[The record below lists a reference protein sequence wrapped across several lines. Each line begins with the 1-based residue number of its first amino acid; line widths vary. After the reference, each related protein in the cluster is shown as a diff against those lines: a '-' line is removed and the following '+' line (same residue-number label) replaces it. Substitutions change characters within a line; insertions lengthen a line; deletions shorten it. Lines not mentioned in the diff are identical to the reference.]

1 MRESVRKTLDN
12 PLLDSHL
19 KSWFAIFLI
28 DIEIKADKKRYIQPN
43 HITKLTT
50 RTCFAWY
57 KNTDIKLMLWD

>member
-43 HITKLTT
+43 HITKPTT
-50 RTCFAWY
+50 RACFAWY
-57 KNTDIKLMLWD
+57 KKTDIK

>member
-28 DIEIKADKKRYIQPN
+28 DIEIKADKKRYIQTQSHN
-43 HITKLTT
+43 QAHHSCVFCLV
-50 RTCFAWY
+50 
-57 KNTDIKLMLWD
+57 